1 MNHPIL
7 ADIQRCTGCMV
18 CADSCAQ
25 KAISCIINDEGH
37 YTYHVDTDKCIL
49 CHRCEKVCPIVNSIH
64 YGDNCL
70 KSSHPFAAWS
80 SNEALRSKA
89 TSGGV
94 FPSVAKEVLEQG
106 GVVFGAY
113 QEQFYV
119 HHECIETIKDICR
132 LQGSKYSQSKTVG
145 IYLKVKEALDNGKR
159 VLFTGVGCQVA
170 ALISFLKGNKNLD
183 NLLTID
189 LICGG
194 VPSTFLI
201 KRYIEEYK
209 GRVEGIS
216 SFRTKSKYELTV
228 FDCNGKRRV
237 VPSEERPLPLNGFT
251 TGATKRYICY
261 DCPFAKGHRMSDITI
276 GDYWGNNKYP
286 EQNSKGVSVAIAH
299 SDKGRLALQIPELV
313 THEIGWRDFLFRN
326 SRMVYGKAFIPKSRF
341 IMAKA
346 FSSYSYERLLE
357 DYANKGSW
365 KRPISIL
372 NRAWLILVG
381 KSMERKR
388 KQFVESILKDNSL

>member
-7 ADIQRCTGCMV
+7 ADIQHCTGCMV

-25 KAISCIINDEGH
+25 KAISCIANDEGH

-49 CHRCEKVCPIVNSIH
+49 CHRCEKICPIVSCLH

-70 KSSHPFAAWS
+70 KSSQPFAAWS
-80 SNEALRSKA
+80 SNDVLRSNA

-106 GVVFGAY
+106 GVVFGAF

-119 HHECIETIKDICR
+119 HHECIDTIKDICR
-132 LQGSKYSQSKTVG
+132 LQGSKYTQSKTAG
-145 IYLKVKEALDNGKR
+145 IYLSVKDALDKGKK

-170 ALISFLKGNKNLD
+170 ALLSFLKGNKNLD

-201 KRYIEEYK
+201 KRYAEEYN

-228 FDCNGKRRV
+228 FDSNGKRRV
-237 VPSEERPLPLNGFT
+237 VSSEERPLPLNGFT

-299 SDKGRLALQIPELV
+299 SDKGRLALNIPELE

-326 SRMVYGKAFIPKSRF
+326 SRMVYGKASIPKSRF
-341 IMAKA
+341 DMAKA